1 MNESSS
7 IQQAAVQPLFLCPI
21 CLRKLKKA
29 LKFSM
34 VDRYQRLLE
43 VCKELYQELLDS
55 YILSRRQSHVDGRC
69 IVVRDTDTVHR
80 NEGDRHGKEHS
91 PPTCDAGAGPVHC
104 SHHKLPSYVREL
116 PVSTAKLTAKSSNSS
131 LDSPLESGAANS
143 LPPSQ
148 ETMANCLVREDSED
162 VFARSV
168 SCVHC
173 FNDQTH
179 ESLDDPTSPEYQLHL
194 FHVAITW
201 LEQTIVDITRHR
213 PTV

>member
-7 IQQAAVQPLFLCPI
+7 IQQAAMQPLFLCPI
-21 CLRKLKKA
+21 CLRKLQKA
-29 LKFSM
+29 LKFSI

-69 IVVRDTDTVHR
+69 IVVRDTDNVHR
-80 NEGDRHGKEHS
+80 NEGDRHDEEHS
-91 PPTCDAGAGPVHC
+91 PPTCDAGAG
-104 SHHKLPSYVREL
+104 HKLPSSMWEL
-116 PVSTAKLTAKSSNSS
+116 PLSTANLTAKSSNGS
-131 LDSPLESGAANS
+131 LEGPLECGAANS

-148 ETMANCLVREDSED
+148 ETVANCLVREDSED
-162 VFARSV
+162 VFARSL